1 MSKRIIIVLLAI
13 VLLLAGCSSAP
24 KAPAYDPAVAAL
36 LADFDPAAGREQPYG
51 LPPSYAPDEVWEAAQ
66 RRIDDGTFDGIVYTE
81 LHDTG
86 LTRTE
91 AAERRAEM
99 ELAGGYQ
106 CWEFREN
113 RRVLR
118 ARGELFRAIA
128 PENRWCW
135 LLFFRGTPVCAVE
148 LDRTGRSEIVN
159 FGNRYREQML
169 AALPAFAAL
178 YSDGEAQSPVML
190 CLIGKEG
197 ENTFAQTMLAAVKT
211 PTGGR
216 AAVSSY
222 GRKLGEITPALSCT
236 ETTGGDL
243 LRYEQQRVRHWG
255 GSGKNLPLS
264 KREPYWRMFTPR
276 FAGTVS
282 AEPLRPLAL
291 GFGVWFALLLAAT
304 IGMPA
309 LMRRRG

>member
-1 MSKRIIIVLLAI
+1 MTKRIIIVLLAI

-106 CWEFREN
+106 CWEFRAEQQIMDAGDDLWGA
-113 RRVLR
+113 VSLKD
-118 ARGELFRAIA
+118 E
-128 PENRWCW
+128 WCF
-135 LLFFRGTPVCAVE
+135 LLFFQGTPLCFVRLIAFPGGYRIDYNASF
-148 LDRTGRSEIVN
+148 LD
-159 FGNRYREQML
+159 QMS
-169 AALPAFAAL
+169 AALADLSVL
-178 YSDGEAQSPVML
+178 YGTGEARSPVL
-190 CLIGKEG
+190 CNKIGSEG
-197 ENTFAQTMLAAVKT
+197 PYSMGNTASLWIVAEEGGAAAWASSCGSTSGSDILHYAQKQIRWCRRYNSATYGYYSFPWKNYR
-211 PTGGR
+211 PPETGKIDPSIL
-216 AAVSSY
+216 V
-222 GRKLGEITPALSCT
+222 TLS
-236 ETTGGDL
+236 
-243 LRYEQQRVRHWG
+243 
-255 GSGKNLPLS
+255 
-264 KREPYWRMFTPR
+264 
-276 FAGTVS
+276 
-282 AEPLRPLAL
+282 L

-304 IGMPA
+304 IGIPA